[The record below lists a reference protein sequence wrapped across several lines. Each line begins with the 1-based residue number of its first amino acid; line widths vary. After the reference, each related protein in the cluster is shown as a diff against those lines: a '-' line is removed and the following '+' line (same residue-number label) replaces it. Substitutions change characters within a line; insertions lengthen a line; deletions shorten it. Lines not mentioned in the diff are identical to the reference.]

1 MMNNLKDKLSN
12 LKSDK
17 PSQWLEKAQY
27 RKDNRDVLMKQAIDT
42 LNRLEEKRAK
52 INKAT

>member
-1 MMNNLKDKLSN
+1 MSSLKEKLSS
-12 LKSDK
+12 LKSSK

-27 RKDNRDVLMKQAIDT
+27 RKDNRVVLMKRAIDT